1 MKEIEVRQIQAVE
14 QAPVDDGVTLNE
26 AVSGVISEFPQFQV
40 ESFQSEVAAELDKT
54 PSLKAVLW
62 GQVPGV
68 SVEERAT
75 ILREAAPRVVART
88 TSETALQARKRIA
101 VRTSEEARSARVAAQ
116 VARGT
121 TAREE
126 TVEPEARTVPLGDSG
141 RSLNIDRLNAM
152 LPEEDRI

>member
-1 MKEIEVRQIQAVE
+1 
-14 QAPVDDGVTLNE
+14 VT
-26 AVSGVISEFPQFQV
+26 P
-40 ESFQSEVAAELDKT
+40 
-54 PSLKAVLW
+54 
-62 GQVPGV
+62 
-68 SVEERAT
+68 AT
-75 ILREAAPRVVART
+75 EART